1 MRILIV
7 EDERQMAEVLR
18 RGLSEEGHA
27 VDVAQTGADGL
38 AMATSDSFDVIIL
51 DVMLPGL
58 SGLDVARRLRG
69 ARIRTP
75 ILMLTAR
82 DTNADVVA
90 GLDAGADDYLVKP
103 FSFDVLLARLRAVA
117 RRGPTERGVVMT
129 VGDLRLDTGAHEVER
144 GADRIDLTRTEFS
157 LLEFL
162 MRRRGAVVAR
172 NALIEGV
179 WGHDREIADNTL
191 DAFVRLL
198 RQKVDAGGRPRL
210 IHTVRGVGYAVREE
224 PEP

>member
-18 RGLSEEGHA
+18 RGLIEEGHA
-27 VDVAQTGADGL
+27 VDVARTGPDGL
-38 AMATSDSFDVIIL
+38 SMATSSIFDAIVL
-51 DVMLPGL
+51 DVMLPDLG
-58 SGLDVARRLRG
+58 GLDVARRLRA

-82 DTNADVVA
+82 DTSADVVA

-117 RRGPTERGVVMT
+117 RRGPTERVVVMA
-129 VGDLRLDTGAHEVER
+129 VGDLRLDTGAHEVWR
-144 GADRIDLTRTEFS
+144 GAERIDLTRTEFS

-162 MRRRGAVVAR
+162 MRRRGSVVTR
-172 NALIEGV
+172 NALIQGV
-179 WGHDREIADNTL
+179 WGHDREIEDNTL

-198 RQKVDAGGRPRL
+198 RQKIDAGGRPRL

-224 PEP
+224 PAP

>member
-27 VDVAQTGADGL
+27 LDVAQTGPDGL
-38 AMATSDSFDVIIL
+38 AMAMADSFDVIIL
-51 DVMLPGL
+51 DVMLPEI
-58 SGLDVARRLRG
+58 SGLDVARRLRR
-69 ARIRTP
+69 ARVRTP

-82 DTNADVVA
+82 DTNVDVVA

-129 VGDLRLDTGAHEVER
+129 VGDLTLNTGAHEVWR
-144 GADRIDLTRTEFS
+144 GAEGIDLTRTEFS

-162 MRRRGAVVAR
+162 MRRHGSVVTR
-172 NALIEGV
+172 KALIEGV
-179 WGHDREIADNTL
+179 WGHDREIEDNTL

-198 RQKVDAGGRPRL
+198 RQKVDTSGHRRL

>member
-18 RGLSEEGHA
+18 RGLREEGHA
-27 VDVAQTGADGL
+27 VDVARTGPDGL
-38 AMATSDSFDVIIL
+38 AMATSDGFDVIIL

-58 SGLDVARRLRG
+58 GGFDVARRLRG

-129 VGDLRLDTGAHEVER
+129 VGDLRLDTGAHEVWR

-162 MRRRGAVVAR
+162 MRRPGSVVTR

-179 WGHDREIADNTL
+179 WGHDREIEDNTL

-198 RQKVDAGGRPRL
+198 RQKVDAGGHRRL

>member
-27 VDVAQTGADGL
+27 LDVAQTGPDGL
-38 AMATSDSFDVIIL
+38 AMAMADGFDVIIL
-51 DVMLPGL
+51 DVMLPEI
-58 SGLDVARRLRG
+58 SGLDVARRLRE

-82 DTNADVVA
+82 DTDADVVT

-129 VGDLRLDTGAHEVER
+129 VGDLRLDSGAHEVWR
-144 GADRIDLTRTEFS
+144 GADRVDLTRTEFS

-162 MRRRGAVVAR
+162 MRRQGAVVTR

-179 WGHDREIADNTL
+179 WGHDREIEENTL

-198 RQKVDAGGRPRL
+198 RQKVDTSGQQRL

>member
-18 RGLSEEGHA
+18 RGLTEEGHA
-27 VDVAQTGADGL
+27 VDVARTGPDGL
-38 AMATSDSFDVIIL
+38 AMATSGNFDVVIL

-58 SGLDVARRLRG
+58 GGLDVTRRVRSARV
-69 ARIRTP
+69 RTP
-75 ILMLTAR
+75 ILILTAR

-103 FSFDVLLARLRAVA
+103 FSFDVLLARVRALA
-117 RRGPTERGVVMT
+117 RRGPAEHGVVLT
-129 VGDLRLDTGAHEVER
+129 AGDLRLDTGAHEVWR
-144 GADRIDLTRTEFS
+144 GPDRVELTRTEFS

-162 MRRRGAVVAR
+162 MRRRGTVVAR

-179 WGHDREIADNTL
+179 WGHDRDIEGNTL

-198 RQKVDAGGRPRL
+198 RQKVDAGGQAAAHPH
-210 IHTVRGVGYAVREE
+210 HTRRGICRARGA
-224 PEP
+224 

>member
-1 MRILIV
+1 
-7 EDERQMAEVLR
+7 
-18 RGLSEEGHA
+18 
-27 VDVAQTGADGL
+27 VDVARTGPDGL
-38 AMATSDSFDVIIL
+38 AMAASAAFDVVVL

-58 SGLDVARRLRG
+58 SGLEVAHRLR
-69 ARIRTP
+69 ADRVRTP

-103 FSFDVLLARLRAVA
+103 FSFDVLLARVRALA
-117 RRGPTERGVVMT
+117 RRGPAERGVVLA
-129 VGDLRLDTGAHEVER
+129 VGDLRLDTGAHEVWR
-144 GADRIDLTRTEFS
+144 GSNRIELTRTEFS

-162 MRRRGAVVAR
+162 LRRRGAVVTR
-172 NALIEGV
+172 NALIDGV
-179 WGHDREIADNTL
+179 WGHDREIEDNTL

-198 RQKVDAGGRPRL
+198 RQKVDAGGGPKL

-224 PEP
+224 ALP

>member
-18 RGLSEEGHA
+18 RGLREEGHA
-27 VDVAQTGADGL
+27 VDVARTGPDGL
-38 AMATSDSFDVIIL
+38 SMATSDGFDVIIL

-58 SGLDVARRLRG
+58 GGFDVARRLRG

-129 VGDLRLDTGAHEVER
+129 VGDHRLDTGAHEVWR

-162 MRRRGAVVAR
+162 MRRQAAVVTR

-179 WGHDREIADNTL
+179 WGHDREIEDNTL

-198 RQKVDAGGRPRL
+198 RQKVDAGGQRRL